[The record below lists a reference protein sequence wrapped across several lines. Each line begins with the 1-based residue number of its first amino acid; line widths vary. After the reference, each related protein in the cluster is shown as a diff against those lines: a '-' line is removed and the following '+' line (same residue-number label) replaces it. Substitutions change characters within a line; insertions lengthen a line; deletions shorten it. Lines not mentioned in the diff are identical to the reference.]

1 MQIRENVLAH
11 AFVLNS
17 QEDIIY
23 ILRFSKGQWK
33 LKENINNKNKK
44 DQMKTLMSYQHNS
57 IDFNLISLDST
68 QLNLTP
74 KTLSFLWTK
83 TQLSIDVINT
93 FASSFSFLYMFIIS
107 FSLKLCEILKVKI
120 DTRQFISLALGNF
133 EQS

>member
-1 MQIRENVLAH
+1 MQIRENVLAR

-44 DQMKTLMSYQHNS
+44 DQTKTLMSYQHNS

-93 FASSFSFLYMFIIS
+93 FASSFSFLYMFIVS
-107 FSLKLCEILKVKI
+107 FSL
-120 DTRQFISLALGNF
+120 
-133 EQS
+133 

>member
-68 QLNLTP
+68 QLQKLLVFYGRKLNFRSMSLIRLLLRFP
-74 KTLSFLWTK
+74 FSICSLSLSVFNCAKFLK
-83 TQLSIDVINT
+83 
-93 FASSFSFLYMFIIS
+93 
-107 FSLKLCEILKVKI
+107 
-120 DTRQFISLALGNF
+120 
-133 EQS
+133 

>member
-17 QEDIIY
+17 PEDIIY

-44 DQMKTLMSYQHNS
+44 DQTKTLMSYQHNS
-57 IDFNLISLDST
+57 IDFNLISLDLT

-83 TQLSIDVINT
+83 TQLSIDVINK
-93 FASSFSFLYMFIIS
+93 FASSFSFLYMFIVS
-107 FSLKLCEILKVKI
+107 FSL
-120 DTRQFISLALGNF
+120 
-133 EQS
+133 

>member
-74 KTLSFLWTK
+74 KTFSFLWTK
-83 TQLSIDVINT
+83 TQLSIDVINP
-93 FASSFSFLYMFIIS
+93 FASSFSFLYMFIVS
-107 FSLKLCEILKVKI
+107 FSL
-120 DTRQFISLALGNF
+120 
-133 EQS
+133 

>member
-33 LKENINNKNKK
+33 LKENINKKNKK
-44 DQMKTLMSYQHNS
+44 DQTKTLMSYQHNS

-83 TQLSIDVINT
+83 TQLSIDVINK
-93 FASSFSFLYMFIIS
+93 FASSFSFLYMFIVS
-107 FSLKLCEILKVKI
+107 FSL
-120 DTRQFISLALGNF
+120 
-133 EQS
+133 

>member
-68 QLNLTP
+68 QLNS
-74 KTLSFLWTK
+74 K
-83 TQLSIDVINT
+83 
-93 FASSFSFLYMFIIS
+93 
-107 FSLKLCEILKVKI
+107 
-120 DTRQFISLALGNF
+120 NF
-133 EQS
+133 EFFMDENSTFDRCY

>member
-44 DQMKTLMSYQHNS
+44 DQTKTLMSYQHNS

-83 TQLSIDVINT
+83 TQLLSMLLIRLLLRFPFSICSLSLSVFNC
-93 FASSFSFLYMFIIS
+93 AKFL
-107 FSLKLCEILKVKI
+107 K
-120 DTRQFISLALGNF
+120 
-133 EQS
+133 

>member
-74 KTLSFLWTK
+74 KTFSFLWTK

-93 FASSFSFLYMFIIS
+93 IASSFSFLYMFIVS
-107 FSLKLCEILKVKI
+107 FSL
-120 DTRQFISLALGNF
+120 
-133 EQS
+133 

>member
-11 AFVLNS
+11 VFVLNS

-93 FASSFSFLYMFIIS
+93 CASSFSFLYMFIVS
-107 FSLKLCEILKVKI
+107 FSL
-120 DTRQFISLALGNF
+120 
-133 EQS
+133 

>member
-44 DQMKTLMSYQHNS
+44 DQTKTLMSYQHNS

-83 TQLSIDVINT
+83 TQFSIDVINT
-93 FASSFSFLYMFIIS
+93 FASSFSFLYMFIVS
-107 FSLKLCEILKVKI
+107 FSL
-120 DTRQFISLALGNF
+120 
-133 EQS
+133 

>member
-68 QLNLTP
+68 QLNS
-74 KTLSFLWTK
+74 K
-83 TQLSIDVINT
+83 
-93 FASSFSFLYMFIIS
+93 
-107 FSLKLCEILKVKI
+107 
-120 DTRQFISLALGNF
+120 NF
-133 EQS
+133 EFFMDENSTFDRCH

>member
-74 KTLSFLWTK
+74 KTFSFLWTIP
-83 TQLSIDVINT
+83 QLSIDVINT
-93 FASSFSFLYMFIIS
+93 FASSFSFLYMFIVS
-107 FSLKLCEILKVKI
+107 FSL
-120 DTRQFISLALGNF
+120 
-133 EQS
+133 

>member
-74 KTLSFLWTK
+74 QTFSFLWTK

-93 FASSFSFLYMFIIS
+93 IASSFSFLYMFIVS
-107 FSLKLCEILKVKI
+107 FSL
-120 DTRQFISLALGNF
+120 
-133 EQS
+133 

>member
-33 LKENINNKNKK
+33 LKENIDNKNKK
-44 DQMKTLMSYQHNS
+44 DQTKTLMSYQHNS

-83 TQLSIDVINT
+83 TQLSIDVINK
-93 FASSFSFLYMFIIS
+93 FASSFSFLYMFIVS
-107 FSLKLCEILKVKI
+107 FSL
-120 DTRQFISLALGNF
+120 
-133 EQS
+133 

>member
-74 KTLSFLWTK
+74 KTLSFLGTK

-93 FASSFSFLYMFIIS
+93 FASSFSFLYMFIVS
-107 FSLKLCEILKVKI
+107 FSL
-120 DTRQFISLALGNF
+120 
-133 EQS
+133 